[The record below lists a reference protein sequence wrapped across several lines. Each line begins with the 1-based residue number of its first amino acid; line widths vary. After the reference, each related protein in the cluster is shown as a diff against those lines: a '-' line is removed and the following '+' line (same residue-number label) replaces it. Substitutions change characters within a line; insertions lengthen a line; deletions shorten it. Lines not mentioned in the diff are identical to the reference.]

1 MKSRLIEVIN
11 RKTLDAVIYTKLSN
25 YRLFEII
32 SKNPRVVFEHLVFGN
47 K

>member
-25 YRLFEII
+25 YKLFEVIC
-32 SKNPRVVFEHLVFGN
+32 KNPRVVFEHLVFDD